1 MRLWLLCHRW
11 ISLDWDRRL
20 VDESLNATAKLILAN
35 GDGFVTITMKQRLD
49 KKLSSSKQHKRI
61 NSLKLSRDPFRPNN
75 AHMTLC
81 ICTFGVGDVVRL
93 FTPVSSNIL
102 HKTKDMDKAKKPQ
115 SREPSEHTDARIMNI
130 KGKINPENMA
140 AYIACLKE
148 CKVQCA
154 KAGDFPSGVPDS
166 QEQPEPQP
174 KRKKQSK

>member
-1 MRLWLLCHRW
+1 
-11 ISLDWDRRL
+11 
-20 VDESLNATAKLILAN
+20 
-35 GDGFVTITMKQRLD
+35 
-49 KKLSSSKQHKRI
+49 
-61 NSLKLSRDPFRPNN
+61 
-75 AHMTLC
+75 
-81 ICTFGVGDVVRL
+81 
-93 FTPVSSNIL
+93 
-102 HKTKDMDKAKKPQ
+102 MDKAKKPQ

>member
-1 MRLWLLCHRW
+1 MTTTHDSFYFGLSTGSQRDTHLRLWLLYHRW

-35 GDGFVTITMKQRLD
+35 GDGFVTITMKQRID

-81 ICTFGVGDVVRL
+81 ICTFGVGDVVPL

-102 HKTKDMDKAKKPQ
+102 HKTK
-115 SREPSEHTDARIMNI
+115 
-130 KGKINPENMA
+130 GK
-140 AYIACLKE
+140 
-148 CKVQCA
+148 
-154 KAGDFPSGVPDS
+154 
-166 QEQPEPQP
+166 
-174 KRKKQSK
+174 